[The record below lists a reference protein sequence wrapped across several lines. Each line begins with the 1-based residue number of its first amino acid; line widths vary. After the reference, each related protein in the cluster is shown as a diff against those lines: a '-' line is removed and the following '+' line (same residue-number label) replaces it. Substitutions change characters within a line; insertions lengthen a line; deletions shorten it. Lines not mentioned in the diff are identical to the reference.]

1 MGKAHDFPPPE
12 PLGGQV
18 TGLLRRL
25 VLFGPKKLPE
35 FGQNVGNGDQRFA
48 VSEVR

>member
-1 MGKAHDFPPPE
+1 M
-12 PLGGQV
+12 

-35 FGQNVGNGDQRFA
+35 FGQNVGNGDQPF
-48 VSEVR
+48 SPCPK